1 MPTVYNVQRLLFTAS
16 NWNGAAMRFSS
27 FSIVVLATITS
38 ACSPLVNGCNYFD
51 SKRSTSDM
59 EFYVA
64 TLENDTTIVAVSS
77 CPNTPASLRFNS
89 SGKDAEKAYRD
100 FISQSSREIPG
111 QILTVYIHG
120 RGRIAPPDNTNREPT
135 IEIEK
140 IYSIEKSDPPI
151 HLREALLLD
160 LPSPR

>member
-1 MPTVYNVQRLLFTAS
+1 MQKKPIEILFL
-16 NWNGAAMRFSS
+16 NH
-27 FSIVVLATITS
+27 LAKS
-38 ACSPLVNGCNYFD
+38 
-51 SKRSTSDM
+51 
-59 EFYVA
+59 
-64 TLENDTTIVAVSS
+64 
-77 CPNTPASLRFNS
+77 
-89 SGKDAEKAYRD
+89 
-100 FISQSSREIPG
+100 G

-120 RGRIAPPDNTNREPT
+120 RGRIALPDNTNREPT